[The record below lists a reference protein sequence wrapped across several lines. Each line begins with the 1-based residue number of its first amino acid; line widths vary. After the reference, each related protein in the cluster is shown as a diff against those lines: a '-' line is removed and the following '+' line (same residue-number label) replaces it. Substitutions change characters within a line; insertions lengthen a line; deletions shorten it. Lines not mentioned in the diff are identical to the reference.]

1 MWPEKVFG
9 PVVLG
14 TDTVMQLA
22 KLLVSA
28 ALEKKQNLN
37 VKIGLPDLS
46 NCNRELQPFARFPNM
61 SIHRPDTFSIKKAP
75 SAF

>member
-1 MWPEKVFG
+1 
-9 PVVLG
+9 
-14 TDTVMQLA
+14 MQLA

-61 SIHRPDTFSIKKAP
+61 SIHRPDTFSIKKAQVLFKQ
-75 SAF
+75 ALKIT